1 MVPPN
6 KRQVLLLLSS
16 QKAHRVVNK
25 LSNFIGHQ
33 GFDEE
38 TRSHQHVIT
47 GNTVNY
53 VRGNQTNTHTHIYQ
67 KGILFFPVKRQIL
80 ANSHS
85 VSDDKLDKIFKWL
98 SPTIPSANYDAALKI
113 RLQET
118 GMWFINSEQFS
129 EWKKTADSL
138 FWLYG
143 KRML

>member
-1 MVPPN
+1 ME
-6 KRQVLLLLSS
+6 
-16 QKAHRVVNK
+16 
-25 LSNFIGHQ
+25 G
-33 GFDEE
+33 

-47 GNTVNY
+47 GNTINY

-67 KGILFFPVKRQIL
+67 KGILFLPVKRQIL

-98 SPTIPSANYDAALKI
+98 SPTIPSANYDAALKM

-143 KRML
+143 KRMFVRISQITSSMVAKLSV